1 MHSLSPNHY
10 HQAAAVLKAI
20 SHHSVLRTILAG
32 TTPGKVYVNNPA
44 EPTIAFAQ
52 FKHRAFIAGN
62 PSDLNKEDFRNFIFH
77 EVIENCRQSDVPLF
91 RLTADDPSWMKI
103 LSDVLIDEQPIFAGY
118 QCLSKNLTDERQ
130 EVNIPTG
137 FSIQQISKELINDDF
152 QGRDDLLEEMCSE
165 RESVDAFLD
174 QSFGIVAFNDGDLAG
189 WCLSEYNHEDRC
201 EVGIATMPRFQKQG
215 LAKAMTHAFLNL
227 AKEKEVS
234 TVLWHCFKSNEASR
248 RTALSAGFHLVEDQQ
263 VLMFYLEPA
272 IHLAVHGNLKFE
284 DKQYRQAL
292 TWYQQALQEDHPQAW
307 MAWNAACSAARLG
320 QIELAF
326 NFLNQAV
333 DLGFSDLDHLVQSE
347 HLKALKADD
356 RWGKLIT
363 RLNLHLSS

>member
-1 MHSLSPNHY
+1 MQSLSSDHY
-10 HQAAAVLKAI
+10 HKAAPLLQAI
-20 SHHSVLRTILAG
+20 SHHTVIRTILAG
-32 TTPGKVYVNNPA
+32 TTPGQVYVNDPA
-44 EPTIAFAQ
+44 RPTIAFTQ

-62 PSDLNKEDFRNFIFH
+62 PSDLVKEGMRNFFIH
-77 EVIENCRQSDVPLF
+77 EVIANCRQSDVPLF

-103 LSDVLIDEQPIFAGY
+103 LSEVLISEKPIFAGY
-118 QCLSKNLTDERQ
+118 QCFEINLTADLQ
-130 EVNIPTG
+130 EVIIPTG
-137 FSIQQISKELINDDF
+137 FSIQQVTKELINDDF
-152 QGRDDLLEEMCSE
+152 QGRDELLEEMCSE

-174 QSFGIVAFNDGDLAG
+174 QSFGIVAFNDGVLAG

-201 EVGIATMPRFQKQG
+201 EVGIATMPHFQHQG

-227 AKEKEVS
+227 AKEEEVS

-263 VLMFYLEPA
+263 VMMIYLEPA

-292 TWYQQALQEDHPQAW
+292 TWYQQALQEDRPQAW
-307 MAWNAACSAARLG
+307 MAWNAACSAAHLG

-326 NFLNQAV
+326 NYLNQAV
-333 DLGFSDLDHLVQSE
+333 DLGFSNLDHLVQSE
-347 HLKALKADD
+347 HLNALKSDE

-363 RLNLHLSS
+363 RLNLHLPS